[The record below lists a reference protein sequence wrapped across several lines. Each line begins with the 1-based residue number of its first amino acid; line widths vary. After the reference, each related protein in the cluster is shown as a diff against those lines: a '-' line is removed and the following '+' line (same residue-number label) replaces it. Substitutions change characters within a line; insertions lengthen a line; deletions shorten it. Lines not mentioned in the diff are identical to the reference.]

1 MVWGKTRDRA
11 CDRVWGLNRFG
22 SGVGRG
28 LGHELGFSFEHVLMF
43 VGKKVTTPNV
53 LFRLEHSVNVQ

>member
-11 CDRVWGLNRFG
+11 CDRVLVLNRFG

-28 LGHELGFSFEHVLMF
+28 LGHELGFSFQHVLMF
-43 VGKKVTTPNV
+43 AVGKKVNT
-53 LFRLEHSVNVQ
+53 Q